1 MIILIYIA
9 YYFFSI
15 MPIIIAYRFRKYT
28 VSDYQYN
35 KKLKWQRRI
44 MLVLNYIVAFIEAF
58 IAGHRK
64 TIHNYSSDYDLLL
77 FSSGIFMCIYI
88 FSIGWLESPK
98 EYLKKKKK
106 WK

>member
-1 MIILIYIA
+1 
-9 YYFFSI
+9 
-15 MPIIIAYRFRKYT
+15 
-28 VSDYQYN
+28 
-35 KKLKWQRRI
+35 
-44 MLVLNYIVAFIEAF
+44 MLVLSYIVAFFEAF
-58 IAGHRK
+58 IAGQRK